1 MKVKKNNNEF
11 DVDICMKAKHLMQFS
26 HMTACMKQ
34 NNLKEPIKRL
44 LKPLGTGELFC
55 HKISYN
61 LDMLLTVG
69 K

>member
-1 MKVKKNNNEF
+1 
-11 DVDICMKAKHLMQFS
+11 MQFN

-44 LKPLGTGELFC
+44 LKPLDTGELFC